1 MELKFEEKYQDVLQ
15 NMEFAITTIY
25 REHPELTDFYVMQA
39 LDSLIRLY
47 DAEAKGRSAPKSRLE
62 PLEQDIY
69 DSVKA
74 MCEWR
79 MGRED
84 IVDKDDNSVSLFSS
98 EDEAKTLDE
107 ILACLKRIRKSVTL
121 WNKAHGRRGYLN
133 FVKQFVV

>member
-15 NMEFAITTIY
+15 NIEFAITTIY

-39 LDSLIRLY
+39 LDALIRVY
-47 DAEAKGRSAPKSRLE
+47 DAEAKGRSAPNSRLE

-69 DSVKA
+69 NSVKA

-79 MGRED
+79 MGREE
-84 IVDKDDNSVSLFSS
+84 VLDKDDNPVSPFSS
-98 EDEAKTLDE
+98 EDGAKTLAE
-107 ILACLKRIRKSVTL
+107 ILACLKRIRKSVTM